1 MKLVLT
7 MVLTAGG
14 FSLVENVDGVKVEE
28 RAVDGSSFKELR
40 FTATSPAPVQ
50 ALCDAVYGD
59 GSLSKEEAKTVKRKV
74 LRESAGERVTYD
86 QRTAPIVS
94 QRDYAVRW
102 RKVAQK
108 DGSCAVLFETANE
121 LAPPLP
127 DGWVRVAK
135 IKGSWRFVR
144 NGEQTEIEYVSYSE
158 PGGDVPAF
166 VSEGPRRNLE
176 LDVVKKLLKTAS
188 L

>member
-7 MVLTAGG
+7 MVLAAGG

-28 RAVDGSSFKELR
+28 RPVDGSSFKELR
-40 FTATSPAPVQ
+40 FTAHSKASVES
-50 ALCDAVYGD
+50 LCNAAYGD
-59 GSLSKEEAKTVKRKV
+59 GTVPKADASQVKRKI
-74 LRESAGERVTYD
+74 LKEGPNERVTYD

-94 QRDYAVRW
+94 QRDYAVHW
-102 RKVAQK
+102 RKVMQG
-108 DGSCAVLFETANE
+108 DSCTVFFETANE

-135 IKGSWRFVR
+135 IKGAWKFVR
-144 NGEQTEIEYVSYSE
+144 NGEQTDIEYVSYSE

-166 VSEGPRRNLE
+166 LSEGPRRNLE
-176 LDVVKKLLKTAS
+176 LGVMKRLLKTAS